1 MAGPVRRW
9 YANLLALAVVVALPS
24 PVLAEDG
31 PPPPAVSA
39 ETLIE
44 AARTA
49 LSRGKLDDAEFL
61 LGGVKPGEGD
71 ADDLDFLRGTIALG
85 QGDWQTAIA
94 RFRAMLARDPT
105 LLRVRLDLAFAYFQ
119 AREDKQGA
127 YHFRLVLGEDDLP
140 PAVQANALAFLDR
153 IRRRKSWSVSGALAI
168 APDSNINAATS
179 AREIALFDLPA
190 TLSEDARET
199 SGVGLTADI
208 AGSHEIH
215 LSPDTRF
222 STHAGLYTRTYE
234 DSRYND
240 RTLSL
245 RAGPRFLFEKFDL
258 RPEASALLRQLGGD
272 TYSRAFGLGLSG
284 NWRLA
289 PAWRL
294 NAGVSAE
301 RISYESFLGDGNIYG
316 ARLGLSHA
324 FGRSTLLRADTS
336 YRREALTSEAHSWRE
351 LSVGFLV
358 ARELP
363 RGFVVSAGPSYR
375 WRRYDRPVPI
385 FGSRGTE

>member
-1 MAGPVRRW
+1 MRWRFSTASGGARAGRFP
-9 YANLLALAVVVALPS
+9 APS
-24 PVLAEDG
+24 PSLPTATSTR
-31 PPPPAVSA
+31 PPAH
-39 ETLIE
+39 
-44 AARTA
+44 
-49 LSRGKLDDAEFL
+49 G
-61 LGGVKPGEGD
+61 
-71 ADDLDFLRGTIALG
+71 
-85 QGDWQTAIA
+85 
-94 RFRAMLARDPT
+94 
-105 LLRVRLDLAFAYFQ
+105 
-119 AREDKQGA
+119 
-127 YHFRLVLGEDDLP
+127 
-140 PAVQANALAFLDR
+140 
-153 IRRRKSWSVSGALAI
+153 
-168 APDSNINAATS
+168 
-179 AREIALFDLPA
+179 EIALFGLPA

-258 RPEASALLRQLGGD
+258 RPEATALLRQLGGD

-375 WRRYDRPVPI
+375 WRRHDRPVPI
-385 FGSRGTE
+385 FGPEARNDRTLAGRVKLSNRHFELFGFMPEMTFRHERRNSNLDLYDYKRNVVEIGVVRTF